1 VKNFSDGSVVVEP
14 VAAPPEPRAVPPR
27 WRDRSIL
34 LVTCVG
40 LFVTQ
45 LDLTVVNIGVSA
57 VQSDLRIGT
66 STATWVVDAYFVT
79 YAACMLGFGEVGDA
93 IGRGRVFLAGLLGF
107 TLASAACALAPGAGW
122 LVTGRA
128 VQGVFGAAVLV
139 SSLSILVHHF
149 AGPGRARA
157 IGLWSAVA
165 GVALVAGPTL
175 GGVIVDD
182 LGWRWMFWV
191 NVPIGLAGMAA
202 GARVVPRT
210 QPGGR
215 RRIDWAGQLLALTGL
230 AGIAYGVESLTAGK
244 GASVPGWAA
253 VAAGVL
259 LTAAFV
265 AVQRRSAAPLVPLGL
280 FRSRAFRG
288 ANSAALLLN
297 FGTLGLL
304 FLLSMY
310 FVRVAGER
318 ADVAGLSIAPL
329 FAAYIAVSTLAGRA
343 VGRWGTRLPA
353 ALGMAVAGVA
363 VALVAAAAD
372 GHRAALTVAA
382 SALAGTGIGLT
393 LPALISVSVSEVAA
407 DRAGLAS
414 GLNNTA
420 RQIGGSLG
428 VATLGGVVSASG
440 TAGAGITRALVVDAA
455 VFLLGGW
462 IALTA
467 LPRRDPAPDAAGT
480 AQAAAAADA
489 AGTVAHN
496 GSPGRPGRPGNAA
509 KAVNAVNS
517 ADGQGS

>member
-1 VKNFSDGSVVVEP
+1 VKKFSDDGVVAQPP
-14 VAAPPEPRAVPPR
+14 VAPPGVASRRGAVSPR

-34 LVTCVG
+34 LVTCIG

-45 LDLTVVNIGVSA
+45 LDLTVVNIGVGA
-57 VQSDLRIGT
+57 VQHDLRIGT

-107 TLASAACALAPGAGW
+107 TLASVACALAPGAGW

-139 SSLSILVHHF
+139 SSLSLLVHHV
-149 AGPGRARA
+149 AGAERARV
-157 IGLWSAVA
+157 IGRWSAVA

-175 GGVIVDD
+175 GGVIVDH

-191 NVPIGLAGMAA
+191 NVPIGLAGTAA
-202 GARVVPRT
+202 GIRVLPRT
-210 QPGGR
+210 RPGGR
-215 RRIDWAGQLLALTGL
+215 RRIDWAGQLLALSGL
-230 AGIAYGVESLTAGK
+230 TGIAYGVESLTADRG
-244 GASVPGWAA
+244 GSVPGWAA
-253 VAAGVL
+253 VAGGAL
-259 LTAAFV
+259 LTAGFA
-265 AVQRRSAAPLVPLGL
+265 AVQRRSAAPLVPPGL

-288 ANSAALLLN
+288 ANAAALLLN

-318 ADVAGLSIAPL
+318 ADLAGLRVAPL
-329 FAAYIAVSTLAGRA
+329 FAAYIAVSTVAGRA

-353 ALGMAVAGVA
+353 ALGMTVAGVA

-372 GHRAALTVAA
+372 GHRVGPVVAA
-382 SALAGTGIGLT
+382 SALGGTGIGLT
-393 LPALISVSVSEVAA
+393 LPALISVSVGAVDA

-428 VATLGGVVSASG
+428 VATLGGIVSASG
-440 TAGAGITRALVVDAA
+440 ATGTGITRALVADAA
-455 VFLLGGW
+455 VLLLGAW
-462 IALTA
+462 ISLTA
-467 LPRRDPAPDAAGT
+467 LPRRAPAPA
-480 AQAAAAADA
+480 
-489 AGTVAHN
+489 
-496 GSPGRPGRPGNAA
+496 PGP
-509 KAVNAVNS
+509 
-517 ADGQGS
+517 